1 MAKIAVIGTGYVG
14 LTTGAC
20 LAYLGHEVI
29 CADIDKKK
37 IERLQRG
44 EIPIVEQ
51 GLDRVVNEGLRS
63 GHLSFVTDPAKASSG
78 AEFHYLCVP
87 TPSRTDGSAD
97 TSYLEAAIETIGPVL
112 QPDCVVVNKSTVPVG
127 SASVVSDALGRPDIA
142 VVSNPEFLRE
152 GSAVND
158 FLNPDRVVVGAD
170 DEQAASRV
178 AALYS
183 RLNAPVMITDPISAE
198 TIKYASNA
206 FLASKLSF
214 INSIA
219 NLCEAVGADVGDVV
233 VGMGYDSR
241 IGRDYLS
248 PGPGWGGSCFP
259 KDTEALTLIAEAA
272 GYDFKFL
279 KEVILAN
286 EEQYERTAQKVIDA
300 VGESENHVAV
310 LGLTFKAGT
319 DDLRNSPAIEV
330 VERIVAAG
338 IPVHAYDPTAPQQE
352 RLGELGPKIRLCP
365 DPYVAAQE
373 ASVLVVLTEWD
384 EFKWLDFDKISE
396 IMDGNKIVDG
406 RNHLDP
412 VMIKRRGF
420 DYKGVGL

>member
-1 MAKIAVIGTGYVG
+1 MARIAVIGTGYVG

-20 LAYLGHEVI
+20 LAYLGHKVV
-29 CADIDKKK
+29 CADIDKGK

-63 GHLSFVTDPAKASSG
+63 GQLSFVTDAAEASRD

-87 TPSRTDGSAD
+87 TPSRSDGSAD
-97 TSYLEAAIETIGPVL
+97 TSYLEAALDVIGPVL
-112 QPDCVVVNKSTVPVG
+112 KPDCVVVNKSTVPVG
-127 SASVVSDALGRPDIA
+127 SASVVSDVLRRPDIA

-152 GSAVND
+152 GSAVHD
-158 FLNPDRVVVGAD
+158 FLNPDRVVVGAL
-170 DEQAASRV
+170 DEHAASRV

-183 RLNAPVMITDPISAE
+183 RLNAPVMITDPVSAE

-233 VGMGYDSR
+233 AGMGYDAR
-241 IGRDYLS
+241 IGREYLS

-286 EEQYERTAQKVIDA
+286 EEQYQRTSQKVIDA
-300 VGESENHVAV
+300 AGSSNEHVAV

-319 DDLRNSPAIEV
+319 DDLRNSPAIKVIEQV
-330 VERIVAAG
+330 VEAG
-338 IPVHAYDPTAPQQE
+338 ISVHAYDPTVLDSDK
-352 RLGELGPKIRLCP
+352 LGDLGSRIRVCP
-365 DPYVAAQE
+365 DPYVAAQD

-384 EFKWLDFDKISE
+384 QFKWLDFDKVSE
-396 IMDGNKIVDG
+396 IMSSNKIVDG

-412 VMIKRRGF
+412 VMVKRRGF

>member
-20 LAYLGHEVI
+20 LAYLGHNVV
-29 CADIDKKK
+29 CADIDESK
-37 IERLQRG
+37 IERLNRG
-44 EIPIVEQ
+44 EIPIVEE

-63 GHLSFVTDPAKASSG
+63 GNLSFVTDAAQASEG

-87 TPSRTDGSAD
+87 TPSRPDGSAD

-112 QPDCVVVNKSTVPVG
+112 QADCIVVNKSTVPVG
-127 SASVVSDALGRPDIA
+127 SASVVSDALQRPDIA

-152 GSAVND
+152 GSAVHD

-170 DEQAASRV
+170 DENAAARV

-183 RLNAPVMITDPISAE
+183 RLNAPVMITDPVSAE

-214 INSIA
+214 INAIA

-233 VGMGYDSR
+233 AGMGYDSR

-286 EEQYERTAQKVIDA
+286 QEQYERTAQKVIDA
-300 VGESENHVAV
+300 AGQSNGHVAV
-310 LGLTFKAGT
+310 LGMTFKAGT

-330 VERIVAAG
+330 IERLVAAG
-338 IPVHAYDPTAPQQE
+338 LSVHAYDPTSPEPA
-352 RLGELGPKIRLCP
+352 RLGELGTKVRICP
-365 DPYVAAQE
+365 DPYGAAQG

-396 IMDGNKIVDG
+396 IMSGKKIVDG

-420 DYKGVGL
+420 DYQGVGL